1 MLAFA
6 GHLYAVTDGGIALCW
21 DAATGEELWRERLR
35 GPISASPVLSGGHI
49 YAVNEL
55 GTTWVYRATSEK
67 FELVQEN
74 QLGNEVFASPTICG
88 DQVFLRV
95 SESVEEQRQ
104 EMLYCIQSAGA
115 R

>member
-1 MLAFA
+1 M
-6 GHLYAVTDGGIALCW
+6 GGPDSCVIVAH
-21 DAATGEELWRERLR
+21 DARTGEELWRERLR

-104 EMLYCIQSAGA
+104 ETLYCIESAVE